1 VSSCIA
7 SRAKICLAAFG
18 MLAIIAAARSPTIE
32 QRMRQYISPDGS
44 VRVEVSS
51 VGKEPGLADYESRIK
66 FRTKDGKISCTLDFS
81 SEDSDHGYGVV
92 KAAWTRDSQ
101 YFVFSLVSS
110 GGHSPMHVPTQFL
123 SLKDGTVRS
132 LDDYFAAGV
141 VASPNFKI
149 IAPHTVK
156 VEVAGTDGK
165 AWDAFVKLSSPRPL
179 RAASGSKPSLLEC
192 TAGRVFKL
200 GDEP

>member
-1 VSSCIA
+1 VSSRKA
-7 SRAKICLAAFG
+7 SRARIFLAAFG
-18 MLAIIAAARSPTIE
+18 ILPIIVAARSATIE

-44 VRVEVSS
+44 VRVKVFP
-51 VGKEPGLADYESRIK
+51 VGKEEGFADYESRIK
-66 FRTKDGKISCTLDFS
+66 FQSDDGKISCTLDFS
-81 SEDSDHGYGVV
+81 SEDSEHGYGVV

-132 LDDYFAAGV
+132 LDDCFAAGV

-149 IAPHTVK
+149 IPPHTVR
-156 VEVAGTDGK
+156 VQVADTDGRL
-165 AWDAFVKLSSPRPL
+165 ADASVTLSSLPQL
-179 RAASGSKPSLLEC
+179 RTARESKLEC